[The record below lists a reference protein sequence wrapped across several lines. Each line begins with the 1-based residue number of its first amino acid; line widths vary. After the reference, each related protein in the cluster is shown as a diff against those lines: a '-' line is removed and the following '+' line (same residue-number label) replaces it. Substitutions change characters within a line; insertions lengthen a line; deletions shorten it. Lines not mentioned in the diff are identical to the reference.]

1 MFIHSIVYVV
11 LLILSTTAAVASS
24 MPIKRPHRSRQAQ
37 RPGKEPT
44 DSQRG

>member
-24 MPIKRPHRSRQAQ
+24 MPIKKTPQEPPGAEA
-37 RPGKEPT
+37 GKEPT